1 MELYTL
7 DNLLRRQY
15 VIDQYE
21 SFIWTERITAYG
33 DFELVLPATIENRN
47 LLPIGTRLVHNESY
61 IVMTVETV
69 ETKSDSEGQT
79 LLTIT
84 GRSLEAILED
94 RVARN
99 TMADLTLVPSWVLWG
114 TPGYIARTIFED
126 ICLYGDLSV
135 GDKIPYLEAGTLLPP
150 GSIEETDELVVVE
163 LEVTTVYEAVKKL
176 CEQYNLGFRLV
187 RWLDN
192 SKLFFEVYT
201 GSDRTSAQIEHP
213 AVIFSPDLDNITDIS
228 ELTSVSTYKNVA
240 YVFSKNG
247 SLMVYS
253 DTANPSTI
261 GFERRVLLVKAD
273 DIDEEVSGEELTA
286 ILNQKGQEALAEHR
300 ALSAFDGEITHYST
314 YVYRVDYNLGDI
326 VEMRTGDGVTNN
338 MRVTEQIFVSDGEG
352 DRAYPTLA
360 VDLFITPGSW
370 NSWGNE
376 TWDDGDPDETW
387 DEE

>member
-1 MELYTL
+1 
-7 DNLLRRQY
+7 
-15 VIDQYE
+15 
-21 SFIWTERITAYG
+21 
-33 DFELVLPATIENRN
+33 
-47 LLPIGTRLVHNESY
+47 
-61 IVMTVETV
+61 
-69 ETKSDSEGQT
+69 
-79 LLTIT
+79 
-84 GRSLEAILED
+84 
-94 RVARN
+94 
-99 TMADLTLVPSWVLWG
+99 
-114 TPGYIARTIFED
+114 
-126 ICLYGDLSV
+126 
-135 GDKIPYLEAGTLLPP
+135 
-150 GSIEETDELVVVE
+150 
-163 LEVTTVYEAVKKL
+163 
-176 CEQYNLGFRLV
+176 
-187 RWLDN
+187 
-192 SKLFFEVYT
+192 
-201 GSDRTSAQIEHP
+201 
-213 AVIFSPDLDNITDIS
+213 
-228 ELTSVSTYKNVA
+228 LTSVSTYKNVA